1 MTTGD
6 PPRERL
12 VAAIREL
19 PDVLAVA
26 LQLVLVEGCTTKEA
40 AAILGITAQTFR
52 RVCAD
57 ALEAAERAADSH
69 RWRHQWH

>member
-26 LQLVLVEGCTTKEA
+26 LHLVLVERCTTEEA
-40 AAILGITAQTFR
+40 AGILGITAQTFR
-52 RVCAD
+52 RVYAD

-69 RWRHQWH
+69 RRRH